1 MFFNDLHGGSML
13 EPLLEF
19 FRARMPLSAADEEL
33 VRSVVRGRHVVKGET
48 LQRAGDVATH
58 GYFVGK
64 GLLRS
69 FWIDEKGREHVL
81 TFAPE
86 GWWLTDLSSMR
97 DGTPATY
104 FIEALE
110 DSDLVLLD
118 HLAQTRFMSEI
129 PGFAAAFAT
138 GLQRLNAA
146 REKRLLDSLSAT
158 AEQRYLNFLEKY
170 PSIARRVPQ
179 HMLASYLGLTPE
191 TLSRLRGQLARR
203 KRAKPGAV

>member
-1 MFFNDLHGGSML
+1 MVDRLV
-13 EPLLEF
+13 EF
-19 FRARMPLSAADEEL
+19 LRARMPLTRAHEEL
-33 VRSVVRGRHVVKGET
+33 VRSAVRARRAKKGET
-48 LQRAGDVATH
+48 LQRAGEVATH
-58 GYFVGK
+58 GYFVAN

-81 TFAPE
+81 QFAPE
-86 GWWLTDLSSMR
+86 NWWLTDVNSMR
-97 DGTPATY
+97 DQTPSTY

-118 HLAQTRFMSEI
+118 AAAQTRFMAEL
-129 PGFAAAFAT
+129 PGYAAAYTT
-138 GLQRLNAA
+138 GLQRMGAA
-146 REKRLLDSLSAT
+146 REKRLFDSLSAT
-158 AEQRYLNFLEKY
+158 AEQRYLNFLDTY

-191 TLSRLRGQLARR
+191 TLSRLRGQLARK